1 VICPKCNGEQY
12 YHNGKRNN
20 KQCYKCKSCG
30 HQYTVDANELESRKA
45 QRRAAVAL
53 YLFGLS
59 LRSIGKLF
67 GVHASTV
74 IDWVRNFA
82 IENYEKPT
90 PSGAVIIEL
99 DEMWHYLNSKKTNS
113 GSGRLIV
120 VLPANWLTGNAGVVV
135 QRHSKK

>member
-1 VICPKCNGEQY
+1 MICPKCNDEKY

-20 KQCYKCKSCG
+20 KQCYKCKGCG
-30 HQYTVDANELESRKA
+30 YQYTVDALELKSRKA
-45 QRRAAVAL
+45 QRGAAVAL
-53 YLFGLS
+53 YLLGLS

-99 DEMWHYLNSKKTNS
+99 DEMWHFLNSKKTS
-113 GSGRLIV
+113 FGSGRLIV
-120 VLPANWLTGNAGVVV
+120 ALPVNWLTGSAGIVI
-135 QRHSKK
+135 QSHSKK